1 MASGDEAI
9 RTEEQ
14 LLRAIEAE
22 EWYCSEVESNGEEEG
37 GEEDEGSTEHEKSSQ
52 QEVNMR
58 KLCYFVTYPTVVPL
72 SSLGF
77 VYEQPKYHH
86 NFDMCV

>member
-14 LLRAIEAE
+14 LLRVIEAE
-22 EWYCSEVESNGEEEG
+22 EWYCSEGESNGEEEG

-58 KLCYFVTYPTVVPL
+58 SYVICCISNCSSVVF
-72 SSLGF
+72 SGF
-77 VYEQPKYHH
+77 
-86 NFDMCV
+86 CV